1 MATIRST
8 LSIFSNFF
16 SKSTNFTVTGFQQVR
31 NTNVNR
37 WMIRD
42 NKRRKLA
49 EKYAPERLRLVAMK
63 RNNILPPEIRALA
76 GKQID
81 ETIPRQTAMRQLTK
95 RCIITSRP
103 RGVLHRWRLSRFVFR
118 HLADYNKLS
127 GVQRALW

>member
-1 MATIRST
+1 MH
-8 LSIFSNFF
+8 
-16 SKSTNFTVTGFQQVR
+16 VTFQQVR